1 MLRDLHRCRYIHGV
15 QHEPTA
21 HPLPNRHRIFYQGV
35 EFVLNRQ
42 AKSPQVPMVML
53 VPGPPSLLTE

>member
-1 MLRDLHRCRYIHGV
+1 MLRDLHRGRCIHGL

-21 HPLPNRHRIFYQGV
+21 HPLPNHHRFFYQGV

-42 AKSPQVPMVML
+42 AKSPHLPMVML
-53 VPGPPSLLTE
+53 VPDPPSLLTE